1 MEIVIIGNH
10 CAGVT
15 AAETLRKLD
24 KSCRITVISRED
36 TPPYSRCLV
45 NYIISGKK
53 KIDDILFRPVDF
65 YKTNS
70 INTIFGVEATNIY
83 PESKEILLNTQVKI
97 KYDKLLVATGASPV
111 LSGVEGENKDGVFVL
126 RTMEDA
132 LKIRK
137 YSENVATAV
146 VLGGGLVGIKAV
158 TALFEL
164 GKKVKLI
171 VSSSGILSQNLDADE
186 AEIAENYLIS
196 NGIDIIKRTSVSK
209 ILGSEKVEGVKTST
223 GEIIDCQMVIVGKGV
238 EVNKSLIGE
247 TGIEAGQGIIV
258 DDHCR
263 TSVPDIYAA
272 GDVVQSADNVR
283 KSAWINALWPFAAEE
298 GRVAAEN
305 MLGKDSVLRQRT
317 SMNSLNLLG
326 LPVITCGLT
335 GMREKITDAE
345 KVTIKGKDKTTMKR
359 FVFKGNK
366 IVGFVLIGDIRD
378 AGVLNTI
385 VRKEIDISGAKDSI
399 LSGRFDF
406 ASMLPVFMDN
416 CEKFNDDTEKEFKQ
430 IFKTYKNK

>member
-15 AAETLRKLD
+15 AAESLRKLD
-24 KSCRITVISRED
+24 KTCRITMISKED
-36 TPPYSRCLV
+36 NPPYSRCLV

-53 KIDDILFRPVDF
+53 EINDILFRPADF
-65 YKTNS
+65 YRTNS
-70 INTIFGVEATNIY
+70 INTIFGVEVTNIY
-83 PESKEILLNTQVKI
+83 PDKKEVLLNTQVSI
-97 KYDKLLVATGASPV
+97 KYNKLLIATGASPV
-111 LSGVEGENKDGVFVL
+111 MLGVQGENNDGVFVL
-126 RTMEDA
+126 RSIEDA
-132 LKIRK
+132 IKIKK
-137 YSENVATAV
+137 YSNNIMTAV
-146 VLGGGLVGIKAV
+146 VFGGGLVGIKAAA
-158 TALFEL
+158 ALSEL

-186 AEIAENYLIS
+186 AEIVENYLIS
-196 NGIDIIKRTSVSK
+196 NGIEIIKHTSISE
-209 ILGSEKVEGVKTST
+209 ILGSGKVEGVKTSR
-223 GEIIDCQMVIVGKGV
+223 GEIIDCQMVVVGKGV
-238 EVNKSLIGE
+238 EANKSLIKG
-247 TGIEAGQGIIV
+247 TQIEAGQGIIV
-258 DDHCR
+258 DNHCR

-272 GDVVQSADNVR
+272 GDVVQNTDNVR
-283 KSAWINALWPFAAEE
+283 KSIWTNSLWPFAAEE

-305 MLGKDSVLRQRT
+305 MLGKDSVLRERT

-345 KVTIKGKDKTTMKR
+345 KITIKEKNKKTFQK
-359 FVFKGNK
+359 FIFKGNK
-366 IVGFVLIGDIRD
+366 MVGFVLIGNIKD

-385 VRKEIDISGAKDSI
+385 VRKEIDISNAKDSI
-399 LSGRFDF
+399 RNGKFDF
-406 ASMLPVFMDN
+406 ASMLPVFLDD